1 VTCQF
6 LQNPLRADWRR
17 GYCGHVSKK
26 SGKVAGIIDAFRG
39 RRHDAHYLA
48 YFECFNTGLY
58 YEAHDVLEELWL
70 ADKTG
75 PAGNFYKG
83 LIQFAG
89 AFVHLQRHGP
99 QQRLRP
105 AARLFGIARANLNQ
119 YPTIFEDLNVSEVL
133 RIIDDWVRELERGD
147 FETNPLKQLPVPKLR
162 LAQP

>member
-1 VTCQF
+1 
-6 LQNPLRADWRR
+6 
-17 GYCGHVSKK
+17 VSKK
-26 SGKVAGIIDAFRG
+26 SEKVAGIIDAFRG